1 MAEVARVGDTETPFV
16 TVPVIVTG
24 SPDVQ
29 INGRPVAREGDFT
42 GTFKKKQGRS
52 IVTLTS
58 QLLTP
63 SGEQTVFI
71 NGKPIAQIGTPGTNG
86 TKVVTGSENV
96 FIG

>member
-1 MAEVARVGDTETPFV
+1 MPAVARVGDFCAPFV
-16 TVPVIVTG
+16 TVPVIITG
-24 SPDVQ
+24 SSDVFV
-29 INGRPVAREGDFT
+29 NGRPVAREGDFT

-58 QLLTP
+58 QLLAP

-71 NGKPIAQIGTPGTNG
+71 NGKSVAQIGTPGTNG

>member
-1 MAEVARVGDTETPFV
+1 MSAVAKVGDLETSFV
-16 TVPVIVTG
+16 TTPVIVTG
-24 SPDVQ
+24 SPDVF